1 MISDALNLDN
11 PVFSEPYMS
20 TPDVSHFHAI
30 SVNAPVSTLVEGY
43 IHDSIAEATRRA
55 YLFDLAQFERWGGRI
70 PCEPNDL
77 AAYLAECAATLAVAT
92 LVRRV
97 AAIARAHHAR
107 GVPSPTRAEVVRA
120 TLRGIRRRCGTAQRE
135 ARPLLRDELF
145 RTLDAIGDSA
155 KDARDRALLLIG
167 FAAGFRRSELVGLDV
182 PDIEIVPQGLVIHLR
197 RSKTDQD
204 GAGRKIGVPFGRTRF
219 CPVTALGL
227 WRERSGITE
236 GPLFRPVA
244 RNGRIATTRLSGE
257 AISVIVKAR
266 VAAAGYDP
274 TRYSGHSLRAG
285 LATSAAQAG
294 VALWRIRK
302 QTGHAS
308 DAMLARYIR
317 AGELFIDNAAGAL
330 L

>member
-1 MISDALNLDN
+1 MRSAGQTLDN
-11 PVFSEPYMS
+11 PLLSEPS
-20 TPDVSHFHAI
+20 KADPGASHFRA
-30 SVNAPVSTLVEGY
+30 STVNEPPSTLVEGY

-55 YLFDLAQFERWGGRI
+55 YLFDLAHFEAWGGRI
-70 PCEPNDL
+70 PCEPNVL
-77 AAYLAECAATLAVAT
+77 AAYFAEHAETLAMAT
-92 LVRRV
+92 LVRRL
-97 AAIARAHHAR
+97 AAIARAHQAR
-107 GVPSPTRAEVVRA
+107 GFPSPTQAEVVRA
-120 TLRGIRRRCGTAQRE
+120 TMRGVRRRCGKAQRE

-145 RTLDAIGDSA
+145 RTLDRIGDSM
-155 KDARDRALLLIG
+155 KDARDRALLLVG

-197 RSKTDQD
+197 RSKTDQE
-204 GAGRKIGVPFGRTRF
+204 GASRKIGVPFGRTRF

-227 WRERSGITE
+227 WRERSGFAE
-236 GPLFRPVA
+236 GPLFRPVD
-244 RNGRIATTRLSGE
+244 RNGRIAAARLSSE

-274 TRYSGHSLRAG
+274 ARYSGHSLRAG

-294 VALWRIRK
+294 VAPWRIRQ

-308 DAMLARYIR
+308 DAMLARYVR
-317 AGELFIDNAAGAL
+317 DGELFVDNAAGAL